1 MKKVY
6 LPLLLVCVIAMVLY
20 AILPTKFTL
29 EESESLQVSKDIWYL
44 HNFSPEYF
52 GTLIYHILGWKD
64 WYVFCIIIFYSFFY
78 LSQYLSRKNPQNQTW
93 ILWLMFIAYYV
104 FAYWYFGQA
113 EAHWY
118 RYCWAFFLGHIH
130 GKMVQSGKANRWD
143 VIMLAVLLSTI
154 FLESRFMKLSYAAA
168 IIIVIGCVLLNKR
181 YAINSKSL
189 AFMGSISYFFY
200 LSHGRI
206 SGTIMAYSE
215 IYSVTFWVFLTI
227 LFSFLLQRIHASI
240 EGRSIKFIWRP
251 IIIK

>member
-93 ILWLMFIAYYV
+93 IMCLLTGILGRQRHTGIATVGHSSLVTYMERWCRV
-104 FAYWYFGQA
+104 GKQTDGMSS
-113 EAHWY
+113 
-118 RYCWAFFLGHIH
+118 CW
-130 GKMVQSGKANRWD
+130 QSCCP
-143 VIMLAVLLSTI
+143 LS
-154 FLESRFMKLSYAAA
+154 
-168 IIIVIGCVLLNKR
+168 
-181 YAINSKSL
+181 
-189 AFMGSISYFFY
+189 
-200 LSHGRI
+200 
-206 SGTIMAYSE
+206 
-215 IYSVTFWVFLTI
+215 FWSQDL
-227 LFSFLLQRIHASI
+227 
-240 EGRSIKFIWRP
+240 
-251 IIIK
+251 

>member
-1 MKKVY
+1 
-6 LPLLLVCVIAMVLY
+6 
-20 AILPTKFTL
+20 
-29 EESESLQVSKDIWYL
+29 
-44 HNFSPEYF
+44 
-52 GTLIYHILGWKD
+52 
-64 WYVFCIIIFYSFFY
+64 
-78 LSQYLSRKNPQNQTW
+78 
-93 ILWLMFIAYYV
+93 
-104 FAYWYFGQA
+104 
-113 EAHWY
+113 
-118 RYCWAFFLGHIH
+118 
-130 GKMVQSGKANRWD
+130 
-143 VIMLAVLLSTI
+143 
-154 FLESRFMKLSYAAA
+154 MKLSYAAA